1 MLTLHPFVFP
11 RPSTLPPPPPVYRP
25 SARLQS
31 DQQALA
37 EAKREAQGLPAV
49 PKKQNHHGPGG
60 KKAEMA
66 TDDVVM
72 ERFKKRMRKN

>member
-1 MLTLHPFVFP
+1 MTDSCFLPSLDPF
-11 RPSTLPPPPPVYRP
+11 PVYRP

-37 EAKREAQGLPAV
+37 EAKREAQGLPAA
-49 PKKQNHHGPGG
+49 PKKTNQHGGPGG